1 MAPIPGVRRTA
12 FILSECL
19 LCLLLVVGTVMPIG
33 RMLRHEVKEMRQ
45 EREICEKIKRAYLKN
60 EMDWYVQIQKR

>member
-1 MAPIPGVRRTA
+1 MVPIPGVKRTA

-19 LCLLLVVGTVMPIG
+19 LCLLLVVGTVIPIG
-33 RMLRHEVKEMRQ
+33 RMLRHEVQVMRQ
-45 EREICEKIKRAYLKN
+45 ERTICEKIKQAYLKN